1 MSNICFTFD
10 FFFAQFVDY
19 LNPVMAIDIMIER
32 LQSEMS
38 GTNMW
43 HFVYVLKS
51 ILFDR
56 GEKTDE
62 ILQGERQ
69 RVEEMKQM
77 KLDMIKTIIDFKLNR
92 GQVMGADANGRL
104 SGIIN
109 KKIQYTILN
118 GEFKLINFDQ
128 MFSRIDVKS
137 VSGSHLI
144 YKNRNSKVDI
154 DIDKILIE
162 NYADPEVYRM
172 VLCQGGGGNAS
183 GFGGDSSGASGDA
196 MIKIRTRDKYVV
208 VKEAPWRVYD

>member
-19 LNPVMAIDIMIER
+19 LNPVMAIDIMIEK

-69 RVEEMKQM
+69 RFEEMKQM

-172 VLCQGGGGNAS
+172 VLC
-183 GFGGDSSGASGDA
+183 
-196 MIKIRTRDKYVV
+196 
-208 VKEAPWRVYD
+208 

>member
-19 LNPVMAIDIMIER
+19 LNPVMAIDIMIEK
-32 LQSEMS
+32 LYSEMT

-56 GEKTDE
+56 GEKADE
-62 ILQGERQ
+62 ILLTEKQ
-69 RVEEMKQM
+69 RFEEMKSM

-109 KKIQYTILN
+109 KKI
-118 GEFKLINFDQ
+118 
-128 MFSRIDVKS
+128 
-137 VSGSHLI
+137 
-144 YKNRNSKVDI
+144 
-154 DIDKILIE
+154 
-162 NYADPEVYRM
+162 
-172 VLCQGGGGNAS
+172 
-183 GFGGDSSGASGDA
+183 
-196 MIKIRTRDKYVV
+196 
-208 VKEAPWRVYD
+208 